1 MYHGVQQRPTTPHS
15 TSYCSVQQQPTS
27 NINGQMHCGVGQE
40 QPFFFKVM
48 MSCTMRSFVMIDPW
62 VTILGHYL

>member
-40 QPFFFKVM
+40 QPFFF
-48 MSCTMRSFVMIDPW
+48 
-62 VTILGHYL
+62 